1 MNGKEMPE
9 LATRNDFA
17 LVQLNDRSF
26 IAASAPFA
34 KSSEPA
40 KDGISFYTNDF
51 LLSDCT
57 PWRIPNNWVRF
68 NSLEELDLTSS
79 SISGLQWV
87 DPNYEDF
94 RKIFKSIELDL
105 EQGELVKVVP
115 VISSSAELAVNSSIA
130 ESLIRSVKPEGQSV
144 SLCAFQE
151 NGSGFTAM
159 TPERLLKINGMDL
172 RTMALAG
179 TSTASESETFLE
191 DSKERYEHN
200 LVVNAVRRTLSEFG
214 IVEESGREIMDL
226 GAIIHF
232 LTEFRVS
239 LSEEPVINDLICAL
253 HPTPAVGVVPRN
265 ERFLGEVFDQ
275 RRKAEIP
282 AKFGAPFGVKY
293 GDRFESFV
301 LIRGLFWDQN
311 RAYLPSG
318 CGIVRGSVLEK
329 EWLELSLKRNW
340 VKEVFCLG

>member
-105 EQGELVKVVP
+105 EQGATDP
-115 VISSSAELAVNSSIA
+115 
-130 ESLIRSVKPEGQSV
+130 
-144 SLCAFQE
+144 
-151 NGSGFTAM
+151 
-159 TPERLLKINGMDL
+159 
-172 RTMALAG
+172 
-179 TSTASESETFLE
+179 
-191 DSKERYEHN
+191 
-200 LVVNAVRRTLSEFG
+200 
-214 IVEESGREIMDL
+214 L
-226 GAIIHF
+226 GAEAASCQF
-232 LTEFRVS
+232 CLEEFAS
-239 LSEEPVINDLICAL
+239 GEELLVLPCFHRFHAGCVERWLQDHATCPSCRSDLEE
-253 HPTPAVGVVPRN
+253 N
-265 ERFLGEVFDQ
+265 LGEQ
-275 RRKAEIP
+275 
-282 AKFGAPFGVKY
+282 
-293 GDRFESFV
+293 
-301 LIRGLFWDQN
+301 L
-311 RAYLPSG
+311 
-318 CGIVRGSVLEK
+318 
-329 EWLELSLKRNW
+329 
-340 VKEVFCLG
+340 